1 MISQLLENPML
12 ISGLAALWFAQFIK
26 IPIWFLVTGS
36 WDWHLLFNPGGMP
49 SSHAAL
55 VCATTLSIGMYEGFN
70 TGTFAIAFAI
80 SSVVLYD
87 AAGVRRQA
95 GYHAQK
101 INMLIDELLSG
112 HPVSQETLKEVIG
125 HTPRQVIVGAVMGLM
140 IGWIVTF
147 YW

>member
-1 MISQLLENPML
+1 M
-12 ISGLAALWFAQFIK
+12 
-26 IPIWFLVTGS
+26 
-36 WDWHLLFNPGGMP
+36 FNPGGMP

-55 VCATTLSIGMYEGFN
+55 VCATTFSIGMYEGFN

-101 INMLIDELLSG
+101 INMIFDELLSG
-112 HPVSQETLKEVIG
+112 HPVSQETLKEVDWTYSPPGDCRRNNGFDSRLDNHIFL
-125 HTPRQVIVGAVMGLM
+125 VIRIPG
-140 IGWIVTF
+140 
-147 YW
+147 